1 MATGRESDAVDEQ
14 PTTERDVPEIA
25 VCESSPEKTVFL
37 ESGNSDAWIASDV
50 TVDVEE

>member
-14 PTTERDVPEIA
+14 PTEEQDAPEIA
-25 VCESSPEKTVFL
+25 VCESSPDRTVFL
-37 ESGNSDAWIASDV
+37 ESGNNDAWIASDV